1 MYTNWNSSENELI
14 FAEAVRESTSIA
26 EVCRKLG
33 LAPKGGNYKTV
44 KHHITRLSLPT
55 EHHKGQSWSRGNYAA
70 PSANR
75 HKSTLKQHLIRTNGH
90 QCEWCGTVEWQ
101 GQPVPLEMDHINGM
115 NNDNRLENLRILC
128 CNCHA
133 LTPTFRN
140 QKR

>member
-1 MYTNWNSSENELI
+1 MYTNWLLPDNEEKL
-14 FAEAVRESTSIA
+14 AKAVISSTSIA
-26 EVCRKLG
+26 EVCRVLG
-33 LAPKGGNYKTV
+33 LAPRGGNYKTI
-44 KHHITRLSLPT
+44 KHHITRLKLGT
-55 EHHKGQSWSRGNYAA
+55 DHHLGQAWSRGNYAS

-75 HKSTLKQHLIRTNGH
+75 HKTTIKQHLIRTNGH
-90 QCEWCGTVEWQ
+90 RCEQCGTVEWQ

-140 QKR
+140 KKR